1 VAASPYLPEVLAGLK
16 GQLQPHG
23 VSVNGYAASLVAKSG
38 PSICY
43 GLTGY
48 NSSGSTQFI
57 QVHDVALLPADGAVP
72 VTILSVPT
80 ATNFAVDYGPQ
91 GRAFRQGVVVCN
103 SSTGP
108 TKTIGAADCW
118 FDVVLI

>member
-1 VAASPYLPEVLAGLK
+1 VAGVALHEAVFGGQK

-23 VSVNGYAASLVAKSG
+23 VSVNAYAASLVAKSG

-48 NSSGSTQFI
+48 NSSGSTQFV
-57 QVHDVALLPADGAVP
+57 QVHDVSLLPADGAVP

-80 ATNFAVDYGPQ
+80 ATNFAVDYGQQ

-118 FDVVLI
+118 FDVVLV